1 MNKIWKNISGIA
13 PVILAAIVGLGAVV
27 SLSDYTA
34 PVYGAESED
43 EQEGSETVIE
53 NASNESVEE
62 PETETEFENTE
73 TVAVLT
79 GAFDL
84 ADGTYEGSAN
94 GFSGK
99 IKVSVEIRNQTIQ
112 SINILSNSDDAAF
125 FNRAKEGVTASILAK
140 QSTDVDTVSGAT
152 YSSKGIINAVKDALS
167 SGDKTKKTAV
177 AKGNFTLDDGYYE
190 GTGTG
195 FAGPV
200 KLFIEI
206 KDKSIV
212 GIYIVKTSDD
222 AGFFNRAKEG
232 VTASILEK
240 QSTDVDTVSG
250 ATYSSRGII
259 DAVKNALTGET
270 EDAFTIGKGDFDIAD
285 GTYTG
290 SAQGYSGTVTV
301 SVKVEN
307 RTITAIDIVSQSD
320 TESYFERAKGV
331 IRTILAGQTVNVDAV
346 SGATFSSNGI
356 INAVKNALG
365 LDKEETEKQKKGKFN
380 YPDGVYTGV
389 GEGYGGDIAATMV
402 LQDKT
407 IKAILITDHKNE
419 DDRYFNQAKKV
430 ADTIIDKQSLSV
442 DTVSGATY
450 SSKGIIEAVSNAMK
464 AAKKGKTDTETQD
477 DTEKPDTSNASSYYG
492 VVVCNPDESGA
503 FTSYNLHVKVMFQ
516 NGKIIEV
523 SDVYGDGG
531 SQNDTYITKAVSGS
545 SKHPGV
551 AAQIVKKNGIDGVD
565 TVSGATCTSKAVMH
579 AVEVVAKAAE
589 KDGIY
594 TSSGSQNDADDTKN
608 SEDTEKDSENTEKD
622 SENTENN
629 SENTEKDS
637 EDTENNGGN
646 TENGSDSTESGGDTE
661 KNDTENTEDSGEK
674 TLTYKNGNYKVNV
687 VCNPDE
693 DEDFDAYNLT
703 VTVVIENDKIT
714 EIRDISGDGGK
725 SNSFY
730 IKAASKGV
738 VSQILQKNS
747 TEGIDT
753 VSSAT
758 CSSKAI
764 IEACQKALEQ
774 AKN

>member
-1 MNKIWKNISGIA
+1 MKNISGIV
-13 PVILAAIVGLGAVV
+13 PVILAAVVGIGAVV

-34 PVYGAESED
+34 PVYGSESED
-43 EQEGSETVIE
+43 ELTETETIIE
-53 NASNESVEE
+53 SAGMESVEE
-62 PETETEFENTE
+62 TEVENTE
-73 TVAVLT
+73 AAAVLD

-99 IKVSVEIRNQTIQ
+99 IKVSVVIKNQTIR
-112 SINILSNSDDAAF
+112 SINILSNSDDEAF

-152 YSSKGIINAVKDALS
+152 YSSRGIMNAVKDALS
-167 SGDKTKKTAV
+167 SSDGEEQTAV

-259 DAVKNALTGET
+259 
-270 EDAFTIGKGDFDIAD
+270 
-285 GTYTG
+285 
-290 SAQGYSGTVTV
+290 
-301 SVKVEN
+301 
-307 RTITAIDIVSQSD
+307 
-320 TESYFERAKGV
+320 
-331 IRTILAGQTVNVDAV
+331 
-346 SGATFSSNGI
+346 
-356 INAVKNALG
+356 
-365 LDKEETEKQKKGKFN
+365 
-380 YPDGVYTGV
+380 
-389 GEGYGGDIAATMV
+389 
-402 LQDKT
+402 
-407 IKAILITDHKNE
+407 
-419 DDRYFNQAKKV
+419 
-430 ADTIIDKQSLSV
+430 
-442 DTVSGATY
+442 
-450 SSKGIIEAVSNAMK
+450 EAVSNVME
-464 AAKKGKTDTETQD
+464 AAKKAKKGETDTETED
-477 DTEKPDTSNASSYYG
+477 DTEKPDTSKASSYYG
-492 VVVCNPDESGA
+492 VVVCNQDESGA
-503 FTSYNLHVKVMFQ
+503 FTAYNLHVKVMFQ
-516 NGKIIEV
+516 NGKIIAV
-523 SDVYGDGG
+523 SDVYGDGD
-531 SQNDTYITKAVSGS
+531 SQNDTYITKAISGS
-545 SKHPGV
+545 SKHPRV
-551 AAQIVKKNGIDGVD
+551 VTQIVNKNGIDGVD
-565 TVSGATCTSKAVMH
+565 TVSGATCTSKAVLH
-579 AVEVVAKAAE
+579 AVDVVVKAAA
-589 KDGIY
+589 KDGNY
-594 TSSGSQNDADDTKN
+594 TFSGSQSGDDDTKN
-608 SEDTEKDSENTEKD
+608 SEDTEKDSED
-622 SENTENN
+622 TENN
-629 SENTEKDS
+629 SEN
-637 EDTENNGGN
+637 
-646 TENGSDSTESGGDTE
+646 TESGGDTE
-661 KNDTENTEDSGEK
+661 KNDTENTENSGET
-674 TLTYKNGNYKVNV
+674 TLIYKNGDYKVSV
-687 VCNPDE
+687 VCIPDE
-693 DEDFDAYNLT
+693 DEDFDEYKLT
-703 VTVVIENDKIT
+703 LTLVIENDQIK
-714 EIRDISGDGGK
+714 EIKDISGDGGK

>member
-1 MNKIWKNISGIA
+1 MKNISGIV
-13 PVILAAIVGLGAVV
+13 PVILAAVVGIGAVV

-34 PVYGAESED
+34 PVYGSESED
-43 EQEGSETVIE
+43 ELTETETIIE
-53 NASNESVEE
+53 SAGMESVEE
-62 PETETEFENTE
+62 TEIENTE
-73 TVAVLT
+73 AAAVLD

-99 IKVSVEIRNQTIQ
+99 IKVSVVIKNQTIR
-112 SINILSNSDDAAF
+112 SINILSNSDDEAF

-152 YSSKGIINAVKDALS
+152 YSSRGIINAVKDALS
-167 SGDKTKKTAV
+167 SSDGEEQTVV
-177 AKGNFTLDDGYYE
+177 AKGDFALNDGYYE
-190 GTGTG
+190 GTGNG

-206 KDKSIV
+206 KDKSII

-259 DAVKNALTGET
+259 
-270 EDAFTIGKGDFDIAD
+270 
-285 GTYTG
+285 
-290 SAQGYSGTVTV
+290 
-301 SVKVEN
+301 
-307 RTITAIDIVSQSD
+307 
-320 TESYFERAKGV
+320 
-331 IRTILAGQTVNVDAV
+331 
-346 SGATFSSNGI
+346 
-356 INAVKNALG
+356 
-365 LDKEETEKQKKGKFN
+365 
-380 YPDGVYTGV
+380 
-389 GEGYGGDIAATMV
+389 
-402 LQDKT
+402 
-407 IKAILITDHKNE
+407 
-419 DDRYFNQAKKV
+419 
-430 ADTIIDKQSLSV
+430 
-442 DTVSGATY
+442 
-450 SSKGIIEAVSNAMK
+450 EAVSNAME
-464 AAKKGKTDTETQD
+464 AAKKTKKGETDTETED
-477 DTEKPDTSNASSYYG
+477 DTEKPDTSKASSYYG

-503 FTSYNLHVKVMFQ
+503 FTAYNLHVKVMFQ
-516 NGKIIEV
+516 NGKIIAV
-523 SDVYGDGG
+523 SDVYGDGD

-551 AAQIVKKNGIDGVD
+551 VTQIVNKNGIDGVD
-565 TVSGATCTSKAVMH
+565 TVSGATCTSKAVLH
-579 AVEVVAKAAE
+579 AVDVVVKAAA
-589 KDGIY
+589 KDGNY
-594 TSSGSQNDADDTKN
+594 TFSGSQSGDDDTKN
-608 SEDTEKDSENTEKD
+608 SEDTENNSENTEKN

-629 SENTEKDS
+629 SE
-637 EDTENNGGN
+637 DTENSS
-646 TENGSDSTESGGDTE
+646 ENTESGGDTE
-661 KNDTENTEDSGEK
+661 KNDTENTENSGET
-674 TLTYKNGNYKVNV
+674 TLIYKNGDYKVSV
-687 VCNPDE
+687 VCIPDE
-693 DEDFDAYNLT
+693 DEDFDEYKLT
-703 VTVVIENDKIT
+703 LTLVIENDQIK
-714 EIRDISGDGGK
+714 EIKDISGDGGK

>member
-1 MNKIWKNISGIA
+1 MKNISGIV
-13 PVILAAIVGLGAVV
+13 PVILAAVVGIGAVV

-34 PVYGAESED
+34 PVYGSESED
-43 EQEGSETVIE
+43 ELTETETIIE
-53 NASNESVEE
+53 SAGMESVEE
-62 PETETEFENTE
+62 TEIENTE
-73 TVAVLT
+73 AAAVLD

-99 IKVSVEIRNQTIQ
+99 IKVSVVIKNQTIR
-112 SINILSNSDDAAF
+112 SINILSNSDDEAF

-152 YSSKGIINAVKDALS
+152 YSSRGIINAVKDALS
-167 SGDKTKKTAV
+167 SSDGEEQTVV
-177 AKGNFTLDDGYYE
+177 AKGDFALNDGYYE
-190 GTGTG
+190 GTGNG

-259 DAVKNALTGET
+259 
-270 EDAFTIGKGDFDIAD
+270 
-285 GTYTG
+285 
-290 SAQGYSGTVTV
+290 
-301 SVKVEN
+301 
-307 RTITAIDIVSQSD
+307 
-320 TESYFERAKGV
+320 
-331 IRTILAGQTVNVDAV
+331 
-346 SGATFSSNGI
+346 
-356 INAVKNALG
+356 
-365 LDKEETEKQKKGKFN
+365 
-380 YPDGVYTGV
+380 
-389 GEGYGGDIAATMV
+389 
-402 LQDKT
+402 
-407 IKAILITDHKNE
+407 
-419 DDRYFNQAKKV
+419 
-430 ADTIIDKQSLSV
+430 
-442 DTVSGATY
+442 
-450 SSKGIIEAVSNAMK
+450 EAVSNAME
-464 AAKKGKTDTETQD
+464 AAKKTKKGETDTETED
-477 DTEKPDTSNASSYYG
+477 DTEKPDTSKASSYYG

-503 FTSYNLHVKVMFQ
+503 FTAYNLHVKVMFQ
-516 NGKIIEV
+516 NGKIIAV
-523 SDVYGDGG
+523 SDVYGDGD

-551 AAQIVKKNGIDGVD
+551 VTQIVNKNGIDGVD
-565 TVSGATCTSKAVMH
+565 TVSGATCTSKAVLH
-579 AVEVVAKAAE
+579 AVDVVVKAAA
-589 KDGIY
+589 KDGNY
-594 TSSGSQNDADDTKN
+594 TFSGSQSGDDDTKN
-608 SEDTEKDSENTEKD
+608 SEDTEKDSEDTENN

-629 SENTEKDS
+629 SE
-637 EDTENNGGN
+637 DTENSS
-646 TENGSDSTESGGDTE
+646 ENTESGGDTE
-661 KNDTENTEDSGEK
+661 KNDTENTENSGET
-674 TLTYKNGNYKVNV
+674 TLIYKNGDYKVSV
-687 VCNPDE
+687 VCIPDE
-693 DEDFDAYNLT
+693 DEDFDEYKLT
-703 VTVVIENDKIT
+703 LTLVIENDQIK
-714 EIRDISGDGGK
+714 EIKDISGDGGK

-730 IKAASKGV
+730 IKAASEGV

>member
-1 MNKIWKNISGIA
+1 MKNISGIV
-13 PVILAAIVGLGAVV
+13 PVILAAVVGIGAVV

-34 PVYGAESED
+34 PVYGSESED
-43 EQEGSETVIE
+43 ELTETETIIE
-53 NASNESVEE
+53 SAGMESVEE
-62 PETETEFENTE
+62 TEVENTE
-73 TVAVLT
+73 AAAVLD

-99 IKVSVEIRNQTIQ
+99 IKVSVVIKNQTIR
-112 SINILSNSDDAAF
+112 SINILSNSDDEAF
-125 FNRAKEGVTASILAK
+125 FNRAKEGVIAGIIAK

-152 YSSKGIINAVKDALS
+152 YSSRGIINAVKDALS
-167 SGDKTKKTAV
+167 SSDGEEQTVV
-177 AKGNFTLDDGYYE
+177 AKGDFALNDGYYE
-190 GTGTG
+190 GTGNG

-259 DAVKNALTGET
+259 
-270 EDAFTIGKGDFDIAD
+270 
-285 GTYTG
+285 
-290 SAQGYSGTVTV
+290 
-301 SVKVEN
+301 
-307 RTITAIDIVSQSD
+307 
-320 TESYFERAKGV
+320 
-331 IRTILAGQTVNVDAV
+331 
-346 SGATFSSNGI
+346 
-356 INAVKNALG
+356 
-365 LDKEETEKQKKGKFN
+365 
-380 YPDGVYTGV
+380 
-389 GEGYGGDIAATMV
+389 
-402 LQDKT
+402 
-407 IKAILITDHKNE
+407 
-419 DDRYFNQAKKV
+419 
-430 ADTIIDKQSLSV
+430 
-442 DTVSGATY
+442 
-450 SSKGIIEAVSNAMK
+450 EAVSNAME
-464 AAKKGKTDTETQD
+464 AAKKAKKGETDTETED
-477 DTEKPDTSNASSYYG
+477 DTEKPDTSKASSYYG

-503 FTSYNLHVKVMFQ
+503 FTAYNLHVKVMFQ
-516 NGKIIEV
+516 NGKIIAV
-523 SDVYGDGG
+523 SDVYGDGD

-551 AAQIVKKNGIDGVD
+551 VTQIVNKNGIDGVD
-565 TVSGATCTSKAVMH
+565 TVSGATCTSKAVLH
-579 AVEVVAKAAE
+579 AVDVVVKAAA
-589 KDGIY
+589 KDGNY
-594 TSSGSQNDADDTKN
+594 TFSGSQSGDDDTKN
-608 SEDTEKDSENTEKD
+608 SEDTEKDSEDTENN

-629 SENTEKDS
+629 SE
-637 EDTENNGGN
+637 DTENRG
-646 TENGSDSTESGGDTE
+646 ENTESGGDTE
-661 KNDTENTEDSGEK
+661 KNDTENTENSGET
-674 TLTYKNGNYKVNV
+674 TLIYKNGDYKVSV
-687 VCNPDE
+687 VCIPDE
-693 DEDFDAYNLT
+693 DEDFDEYKLT
-703 VTVVIENDKIT
+703 LTLVIENDQIK
-714 EIRDISGDGGK
+714 EIKDISGDGGK

>member
-1 MNKIWKNISGIA
+1 MKNISGIV
-13 PVILAAIVGLGAVV
+13 PVILAAVVGIGAVV

-34 PVYGAESED
+34 SVYGSESED
-43 EQEGSETVIE
+43 ELTETETIIE
-53 NASNESVEE
+53 SAGMESVEE
-62 PETETEFENTE
+62 TEVENTE
-73 TVAVLT
+73 AAAVLD

-99 IKVSVEIRNQTIQ
+99 IKVSVVIKNQTIR
-112 SINILSNSDDAAF
+112 SINILSNSDDEAF
-125 FNRAKEGVTASILAK
+125 FNRAKEGVTASIIAK

-152 YSSKGIINAVKDALS
+152 YSSRGIINAVKDALS
-167 SGDKTKKTAV
+167 SSDGEEQTVV
-177 AKGNFTLDDGYYE
+177 AKGDFALNDGYYE
-190 GTGTG
+190 GTGNG

-222 AGFFNRAKEG
+222 AGFFNRTKEG

-259 DAVKNALTGET
+259 
-270 EDAFTIGKGDFDIAD
+270 
-285 GTYTG
+285 
-290 SAQGYSGTVTV
+290 
-301 SVKVEN
+301 
-307 RTITAIDIVSQSD
+307 
-320 TESYFERAKGV
+320 
-331 IRTILAGQTVNVDAV
+331 
-346 SGATFSSNGI
+346 
-356 INAVKNALG
+356 
-365 LDKEETEKQKKGKFN
+365 
-380 YPDGVYTGV
+380 
-389 GEGYGGDIAATMV
+389 
-402 LQDKT
+402 
-407 IKAILITDHKNE
+407 
-419 DDRYFNQAKKV
+419 
-430 ADTIIDKQSLSV
+430 
-442 DTVSGATY
+442 
-450 SSKGIIEAVSNAMK
+450 EAVSNAME
-464 AAKKGKTDTETQD
+464 AAKKAKKGETDTETED
-477 DTEKPDTSNASSYYG
+477 DTEKPDTSKASSYYG

-503 FTSYNLHVKVMFQ
+503 FTAYNLHVKVMFQ
-516 NGKIIEV
+516 NGKIIAV
-523 SDVYGDGG
+523 SDVYGDGD

-551 AAQIVKKNGIDGVD
+551 VTQIVNKNGIDGVD
-565 TVSGATCTSKAVMH
+565 TVSGATCTSKAVLH
-579 AVEVVAKAAE
+579 AVDVVVKAAA
-589 KDGIY
+589 KDGNY
-594 TSSGSQNDADDTKN
+594 TFSGSQSGDDDTKN
-608 SEDTEKDSENTEKD
+608 SEDTEKDSEDTENN

-629 SENTEKDS
+629 SE
-637 EDTENNGGN
+637 DTENRG
-646 TENGSDSTESGGDTE
+646 ENTESGGDTE
-661 KNDTENTEDSGEK
+661 KNDTENTENSGET
-674 TLTYKNGNYKVNV
+674 TLIYKNGDYKVSV
-687 VCNPDE
+687 VCIPDE
-693 DEDFDAYNLT
+693 DEDFDEYKLT
-703 VTVVIENDKIT
+703 LTLVIENDQIK
-714 EIRDISGDGGK
+714 EIKDISGDGGK

>member
-1 MNKIWKNISGIA
+1 MKNIWKNISGIV
-13 PVILAAIVGLGAVV
+13 PVILAAVVGIGAVV

-34 PVYGAESED
+34 PVYGSESED
-43 EQEGSETVIE
+43 ELTETETIIE
-53 NASNESVEE
+53 SAGMESVEE
-62 PETETEFENTE
+62 TEIENTE
-73 TVAVLT
+73 AAAVLD

-99 IKVSVEIRNQTIQ
+99 IKVSVVIKNQTIR

-152 YSSKGIINAVKDALS
+152 YSSRGIINAVKDALS
-167 SGDKTKKTAV
+167 SSDGEEQTVV
-177 AKGNFTLDDGYYE
+177 AKGDFALNDGYYE
-190 GTGTG
+190 RTGNG

-206 KDKSIV
+206 KDKSII

-259 DAVKNALTGET
+259 
-270 EDAFTIGKGDFDIAD
+270 
-285 GTYTG
+285 
-290 SAQGYSGTVTV
+290 
-301 SVKVEN
+301 
-307 RTITAIDIVSQSD
+307 
-320 TESYFERAKGV
+320 
-331 IRTILAGQTVNVDAV
+331 
-346 SGATFSSNGI
+346 
-356 INAVKNALG
+356 
-365 LDKEETEKQKKGKFN
+365 
-380 YPDGVYTGV
+380 
-389 GEGYGGDIAATMV
+389 
-402 LQDKT
+402 
-407 IKAILITDHKNE
+407 
-419 DDRYFNQAKKV
+419 
-430 ADTIIDKQSLSV
+430 
-442 DTVSGATY
+442 
-450 SSKGIIEAVSNAMK
+450 EAVSNAME
-464 AAKKGKTDTETQD
+464 AAKKTKKGETDTETED
-477 DTEKPDTSNASSYYG
+477 DTEKPDTSKASSYYG

-503 FTSYNLHVKVMFQ
+503 FTAYNLHVKVMFQ
-516 NGKIIEV
+516 NGKIIAV
-523 SDVYGDGG
+523 SDVYGDGD

-551 AAQIVKKNGIDGVD
+551 VTQIVNKNGIDGVD
-565 TVSGATCTSKAVMH
+565 TVSGATCTSKAVLH
-579 AVEVVAKAAE
+579 AVDVVVKAAA
-589 KDGIY
+589 KDGNY
-594 TSSGSQNDADDTKN
+594 TFSGSQSGDDDTKN
-608 SEDTEKDSENTEKD
+608 SEDTENNSENTEKN

-629 SENTEKDS
+629 SE
-637 EDTENNGGN
+637 DTENSS
-646 TENGSDSTESGGDTE
+646 ENTESGGDTE
-661 KNDTENTEDSGEK
+661 KNDTENTENSGET
-674 TLTYKNGNYKVNV
+674 TLIYKNGDYKVSV
-687 VCNPDE
+687 VCIPDE
-693 DEDFDAYNLT
+693 DEDFDEYKLT
-703 VTVVIENDKIT
+703 LTLVIENDQIK
-714 EIRDISGDGGK
+714 EIKDISGDGGK

>member
-1 MNKIWKNISGIA
+1 MKNISGIV
-13 PVILAAIVGLGAVV
+13 PVILAAVVGIGAVV

-34 PVYGAESED
+34 PVYGSESED
-43 EQEGSETVIE
+43 ELTETETIIE
-53 NASNESVEE
+53 SAGMESVEE
-62 PETETEFENTE
+62 TEVENTE
-73 TVAVLT
+73 AAVVLD

-99 IKVSVEIRNQTIQ
+99 IKVSVVIKNQTIR
-112 SINILSNSDDAAF
+112 SINILSNSDDEAF

-152 YSSKGIINAVKDALS
+152 YSSRGIINAVKDALS
-167 SGDKTKKTAV
+167 SSDGEEQTVV
-177 AKGNFTLDDGYYE
+177 AKGDFALNDGYYE
-190 GTGTG
+190 GTGNG

-206 KDKSIV
+206 KDKSII

-259 DAVKNALTGET
+259 
-270 EDAFTIGKGDFDIAD
+270 
-285 GTYTG
+285 
-290 SAQGYSGTVTV
+290 
-301 SVKVEN
+301 
-307 RTITAIDIVSQSD
+307 
-320 TESYFERAKGV
+320 
-331 IRTILAGQTVNVDAV
+331 
-346 SGATFSSNGI
+346 
-356 INAVKNALG
+356 
-365 LDKEETEKQKKGKFN
+365 
-380 YPDGVYTGV
+380 
-389 GEGYGGDIAATMV
+389 
-402 LQDKT
+402 
-407 IKAILITDHKNE
+407 
-419 DDRYFNQAKKV
+419 
-430 ADTIIDKQSLSV
+430 
-442 DTVSGATY
+442 
-450 SSKGIIEAVSNAMK
+450 EAVSNAME
-464 AAKKGKTDTETQD
+464 AAKKAKKGETDTETED
-477 DTEKPDTSNASSYYG
+477 DTEKPDTSKASSYYG

-503 FTSYNLHVKVMFQ
+503 FTAYNLHVKVMFQ
-516 NGKIIEV
+516 NGKIIAV
-523 SDVYGDGG
+523 SGVYGDGD

-551 AAQIVKKNGIDGVD
+551 VTQIVNKNGIDGVD
-565 TVSGATCTSKAVMH
+565 TVSGATCTSKAVLH
-579 AVEVVAKAAE
+579 AVDVVVKAAA
-589 KDGIY
+589 KDGNY
-594 TSSGSQNDADDTKN
+594 TFSGSQSGDDDTKN
-608 SEDTEKDSENTEKD
+608 SEDTEKDSEDTEKN

-629 SENTEKDS
+629 SE
-637 EDTENNGGN
+637 DTENSS
-646 TENGSDSTESGGDTE
+646 ENTESGGDTE
-661 KNDTENTEDSGEK
+661 KNDTENTENSGET
-674 TLTYKNGNYKVNV
+674 TLIYKNGDYKVSV
-687 VCNPDE
+687 VCIPDE
-693 DEDFDAYNLT
+693 DEDFDEYKLT
-703 VTVVIENDKIT
+703 LTLVIENDQIK
-714 EIRDISGDGGK
+714 EIKDISGDGGK

>member
-1 MNKIWKNISGIA
+1 MKNIWKNISGIV
-13 PVILAAIVGLGAVV
+13 PVILAAVVGIGAVV

-34 PVYGAESED
+34 PVYGSESED
-43 EQEGSETVIE
+43 ELT
-53 NASNESVEE
+53 
-62 PETETEFENTE
+62 ETETIIESAGMESAEETEVENTE
-73 TVAVLT
+73 AAVVLD

-99 IKVSVEIRNQTIQ
+99 IKVSVVIKNQTIR
-112 SINILSNSDDAAF
+112 SINILSNSDDEAF

-152 YSSKGIINAVKDALS
+152 YSSRGIINAVKDALS
-167 SGDKTKKTAV
+167 SSDGEEQTVV
-177 AKGNFTLDDGYYE
+177 AKGDFALNDGYYE
-190 GTGTG
+190 GTGNG

-206 KDKSIV
+206 KDKSII

-259 DAVKNALTGET
+259 
-270 EDAFTIGKGDFDIAD
+270 
-285 GTYTG
+285 
-290 SAQGYSGTVTV
+290 
-301 SVKVEN
+301 
-307 RTITAIDIVSQSD
+307 
-320 TESYFERAKGV
+320 
-331 IRTILAGQTVNVDAV
+331 
-346 SGATFSSNGI
+346 
-356 INAVKNALG
+356 
-365 LDKEETEKQKKGKFN
+365 
-380 YPDGVYTGV
+380 
-389 GEGYGGDIAATMV
+389 
-402 LQDKT
+402 
-407 IKAILITDHKNE
+407 
-419 DDRYFNQAKKV
+419 
-430 ADTIIDKQSLSV
+430 
-442 DTVSGATY
+442 
-450 SSKGIIEAVSNAMK
+450 EAVSNAME
-464 AAKKGKTDTETQD
+464 AAKKAKKGETDTETED
-477 DTEKPDTSNASSYYG
+477 DTEKPDTSKASSYYG

-503 FTSYNLHVKVMFQ
+503 FTAYNLHVKVMFQ
-516 NGKIIEV
+516 NGKIIAV
-523 SDVYGDGG
+523 SDVYGDGD

-551 AAQIVKKNGIDGVD
+551 VTQIVNKNGIDGVD
-565 TVSGATCTSKAVMH
+565 TVSGATCTSKAVLH
-579 AVEVVAKAAE
+579 AVDVVVKAAA
-589 KDGIY
+589 KDGNY
-594 TSSGSQNDADDTKN
+594 TFSGSQSGDDDTKN
-608 SEDTEKDSENTEKD
+608 SEDTEKDSED
-622 SENTENN
+622 TENN
-629 SENTEKDS
+629 SENTEKNSENTENNS
-637 EDTENNGGN
+637 EDTENSS
-646 TENGSDSTESGGDTE
+646 ENTESGGDTE
-661 KNDTENTEDSGEK
+661 KNDTENTENSGET
-674 TLTYKNGNYKVNV
+674 TLIYKNGDYKVSV
-687 VCNPDE
+687 VCIPDE
-693 DEDFDAYNLT
+693 DEDFDEYKLT
-703 VTVVIENDKIT
+703 LTLVIENDQIK
-714 EIRDISGDGGK
+714 EIKDISGDGGK